1 MAKTTILNYSTF
13 VQWIPGSDV
22 VIAQSRDN
30 MCVWYNMDAP
40 ERVTMLPIKGDI
52 VDVVREDGKTEV
64 IVQEGQHQ
72 FSYELDEGLIEFGTA
87 IDDGDFNRA
96 IAFLESLSLNA
107 ETEAMWRTLAKLSLE
122 AKQLA
127 IAERCYAA
135 LGDVARA
142 KYLRETLDL
151 GEAAA
156 EAFGG
161 SPADGFET
169 PEVWARLF
177 IIDKQFKAAEGLY
190 LEQNNLEAALEMY
203 QRLHMWDDA
212 LGLAAAKGHPQLSQL
227 TEEHMAWLMETGQE
241 EKAAAIKEEE
251 GQLTEALNLY
261 LRWVNGVLCIIKLYE
276 YL

>member
-1 MAKTTILNYSTF
+1 MSHDSKIDWLELNETGRKMLFRDKRSRLNMVDIETMAKTTILNYSTF

-30 MCVWYNMDAP
+30 MCVWYNIDAP

-96 IAFLESLSLNA
+96 IAFLESLAMSS

-142 KYLRETLDL
+142 KYLRETLDI

-156 EAFGG
+156 EAYG
-161 SPADGFET
+161 SSSDGLDK
-169 PEVWARLF
+169 PEV
-177 IIDKQFKAAEGLY
+177 
-190 LEQNNLEAALEMY
+190 
-203 QRLHMWDDA
+203 
-212 LGLAAAKGHPQLSQL
+212 
-227 TEEHMAWLMETGQE
+227 
-241 EKAAAIKEEE
+241 
-251 GQLTEALNLY
+251 
-261 LRWVNGVLCIIKLYE
+261 
-276 YL
+276 